1 MVDIKEFESL
11 YCDIFERNGLKEYI
25 SDQNIELFHRLT
37 KRMLEV
43 NAVMNLTALDTP
55 EKIIP
60 LHYTDCALAVDR
72 FPEGATV
79 ADVGC
84 GGGFPTLPLAILR
97 PDLQIT
103 GIDSTGKKVQY
114 VADTAKLLGLDNV
127 KTMTARAEELGRD
140 PAWRETFDVVT
151 SRAVARM
158 NLLDELCMPLCR
170 VGGRLIFLKGA
181 AGQAE
186 VAEAA
191 VGIARLGGGVPA
203 CEDMTLYT
211 TGETEARTLVTIEK
225 TAETPREFPRS
236 FGQIKKRPL

>member
-1 MVDIKEFESL
+1 MLDKIQFTAL
-11 YCDIFERNGLKEYI
+11 FERIFKVNGLEDYNN
-25 SDQNIELFHRLT
+25 DRNIELFYRLT
-37 KRMLEV
+37 ERMLEV

-60 LHYTDCALAVDR
+60 LHYADCALAVDR
-72 FPEGATV
+72 FPKGATV

-127 KTMTARAEELGRD
+127 KTLTARAEELGSD

-170 VGGRLIFLKGA
+170 VGGKLIFLKGA

-191 VGIARLGGGVPA
+191 VGIVRLGGGVPA
-203 CEDMTLYT
+203 CENMTLHT
-211 TGETEARTLVTIEK
+211 TEESEARTLVTIEK

>member
-1 MVDIKEFESL
+1 MMSIKEFESL
-11 YCDIFERNGLKEYI
+11 FCDMFEKNRLKEYI
-25 SDQNIELFHRLT
+25 RDRNIELFYRLT
-37 KRMLEV
+37 ERMLEV

-60 LHYTDCALAVDR
+60 LHYADCGLAADR
-72 FPEGATV
+72 IPQDATV

-97 PDLQIT
+97 PDLHIT

-114 VADTAKLLGLDNV
+114 VAETARLLGLKNV
-127 KTMTARAEELGRD
+127 RTLTGRAEELGRD

-170 VGGRLIFLKGA
+170 LGGRLVFLKGA
-181 AGQAE
+181 AGQDE
-186 VAEAA
+186 TNEATA
-191 VGIARLGGGVPA
+191 GIARLGGGVPT

-211 TGETEARTLVTIEK
+211 MKETESRTLVTIEK
-225 TAETPREFPRS
+225 IAETPREFPRS

>member
-1 MVDIKEFESL
+1 MISIKEFESL
-11 YCDIFERNGLKEYI
+11 YCAIFERNGLKEYKR
-25 SDQNIELFHRLT
+25 DQNIELFYRLT
-37 KRMLEV
+37 ERMLEV

-60 LHYTDCALAVDR
+60 LHYADCALAVDR
-72 FPEGATV
+72 FPKGATV

-127 KTMTARAEELGRD
+127 KTLTARAEELGRD

-170 VGGRLIFLKGA
+170 VGGKLIFLKGA

-191 VGIARLGGGVPA
+191 EGIVRLGGWVPA
-203 CEDMTLYT
+203 CENMTLYT
-211 TGETEARTLVTIEK
+211 TEETEARTLVTIEK